1 MYEYNLAINDL
12 KQRKMM
18 LEKEVSS
25 LLIERDKIQN

>member
-25 LLIERDKIQN
+25 LLIERDKIKN